1 MTRSELDEIVGSV
14 MTGIVYCLTNP
25 AMPDLVK
32 IGRTT
37 NIEHRLRS
45 LDTTSVPVPFEC
57 FAAMEVDDAAGAE
70 QLLHELFSDH
80 RVRSNREFFEV
91 GAERVATALRLT
103 GGRDVTPTTDVV
115 QDEEARLALDKAR
128 KKRERFNF
136 DMVGIKPGAEL
147 QFRYRDISN
156 DEEPITA
163 VVASRNRIVFE
174 GQEASLSA
182 AATGIMQRHGITW
195 TDKWSAAGPLYWHYA
210 GESLDERRRRME
222 DEGGD

>member
-1 MTRSELDEIVGSV
+1 

-37 NIEHRLRS
+37 NIEQRLRS

-57 FAAMEVDDAAGAE
+57 VVAMEVDDDAE
-70 QLLHELFSDH
+70 TERLLHDVFGDH

-91 GAERVATALRLT
+91 SADRVEAALRLT
-103 GGRDVTPTTDVV
+103 RGRDVTPGSDVV
-115 QDEEARLALDKAR
+115 EDEEARLALNKAR

-136 DMVGIKPGAEL
+136 DMVGIKAGAEL
-147 QFRYRDISN
+147 QFHYREISN
-156 DEEPITA
+156 DGEPFSAT
-163 VVASRNRIVFE
+163 VASHNRITFE
-174 GQEASLSA
+174 GEETSLSA